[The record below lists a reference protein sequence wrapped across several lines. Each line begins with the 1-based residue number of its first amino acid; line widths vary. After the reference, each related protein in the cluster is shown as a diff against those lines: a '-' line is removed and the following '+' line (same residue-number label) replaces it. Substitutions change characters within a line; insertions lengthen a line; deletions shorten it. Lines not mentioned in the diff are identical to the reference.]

1 MCPSIAG
8 GTAPARTGATRLESG
23 LSVTIHWR
31 TRPALEDPAVKMAH
45 ELAQSL
51 GVAARSAKKAVE
63 LRRPVQI
70 DRGSVVVAEL
80 WEAAG
85 TA

>member
-1 MCPSIAG
+1 
-8 GTAPARTGATRLESG
+8 
-23 LSVTIHWR
+23 
-31 TRPALEDPAVKMAH
+31 MAH